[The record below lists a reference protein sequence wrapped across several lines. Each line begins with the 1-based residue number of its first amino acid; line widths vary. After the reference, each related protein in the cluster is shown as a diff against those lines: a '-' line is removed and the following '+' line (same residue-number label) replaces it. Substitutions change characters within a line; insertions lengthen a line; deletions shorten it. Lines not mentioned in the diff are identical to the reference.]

1 MPRLA
6 LAESLGCFPAT
17 ALAVLAVAGCASER
31 SRLQEEIVPSRE
43 QLIQEGKRAYER
55 ACASCHG
62 VDARGDGPVAPTLK
76 VRPPDLTMLARR
88 NGGTFPR
95 DQVIAVVTGAKPIAA
110 HGTADMPV
118 WRLRFGPSGSGAAA
132 AAALRTRRWLDGMVD
147 YLATIQEHS

>member
-1 MPRLA
+1 MPRRAFRGSLRYVPVTALAALA
-6 LAESLGCFPAT
+6 LAAC
-17 ALAVLAVAGCASER
+17 AGER
-31 SRLQEEIVPSRE
+31 QRLREQIAPSRE
-43 QLIQEGKRAYER
+43 QLLEEGKNTYER

-76 VRPPDLTMLARR
+76 VRPSDLTTLARR

-95 DQVIAVVTGAKPIAA
+95 DEVIAVVTGEKPVAA

-118 WRLRFGPSGSGAAA
+118 WRLRFGPSSSGAAA

-147 YLATIQEHS
+147 YLATIQEHA